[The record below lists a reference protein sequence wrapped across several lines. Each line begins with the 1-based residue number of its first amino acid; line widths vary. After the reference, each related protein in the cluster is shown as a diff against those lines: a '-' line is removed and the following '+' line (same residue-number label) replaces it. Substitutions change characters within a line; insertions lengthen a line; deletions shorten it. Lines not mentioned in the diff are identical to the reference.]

1 MRHLFALVPGLA
13 CDWDDLRRVAEAVG
27 ESGDEAELAR
37 FLLMLSLKY
46 NKRQIENLIGRHKM
60 GFAEVIWEGSSLLQ
74 DMREKATREGKAE
87 GERKGQAAEALRL
100 LRVVLADRFPGL
112 EAMPELERITD
123 VATLDS
129 LFLGRVLKSTDREQ
143 VESAIR
149 SAAVGKH

>member
-1 MRHLFALVPGLA
+1 M
-13 CDWDDLRRVAEAVG
+13 
-27 ESGDEAELAR
+27 
-37 FLLMLSLKY
+37 
-46 NKRQIENLIGRHKM
+46 
-60 GFAEVIWEGSSLLQ
+60 IWEGSSLLK

-87 GERKGQAAEALRL
+87 GQAEGEKKGQAAEALRL

-123 VATLDS
+123 VATLES